1 MKPFLERIFP
11 IVGWISTYRLSDLR
25 GDLTAGLT
33 VGVMLVPQSMAY
45 ALLAGMPPI
54 YGLYASVVPLV
65 VYALLGTSRH
75 LSVGTV
81 ALDMLLVYG
90 ALSVLATPGSQEYIQ
105 LALLLTALV
114 GLIQLAMALFRL
126 GFLVNFLS
134 RPVIAGFTSAASIII
149 GLSQLKNLLGIP
161 ITSAPRVHELFWN
174 VLQEIDKIHW
184 PTFLI
189 GTSGIILLYGI
200 KRWKPTL
207 PGPLIAVTL
216 AALAVWKFKLYTYG
230 VAIVGEIPRG
240 LPDVGLPPVSL
251 ERTSQLLPSAV
262 ALALVQFM
270 NVISLGKTFAFR
282 FGYSINANRE
292 LLAIGSANFLGSFF
306 KALPVS
312 GSFSRTAVNVQT
324 GARTPLSNVFTAS
337 VVFLTLLYLTPLF
350 YYLPIPIFASI
361 VMVAA
366 FGMVDIQELRYL
378 LHAKRIDGLIALL
391 TFLSTLFIGIQ
402 QGILIGIGLSV
413 LAILYRI
420 SRPHV
425 AILGHIP
432 DTQEYR
438 DIRRFP
444 EEEVLPGV
452 AILRIDASFGF
463 ANAEFLKDFIARVVK
478 EAKEP
483 LKAIVIDASSVNDID
498 LTALEALDSIARFL
512 REKDIELYITGAKG
526 PVRDVFART
535 GFIERLG
542 RDHFFLSLHR
552 AVEHLM
558 KKYDLQFRS
567 LEKASNAAGSE

>member
-1 MKPFLERIFP
+1 MKLKRLFP
-11 IVGWISTYRLSDLR
+11 IVEWIAHYRMSDLR
-25 GDLTAGLT
+25 GDLVAGLT

-90 ALSVLATPGSQEYIQ
+90 ALSTLAEPGSAEYIQ

-114 GLIQLAMALFRL
+114 GLVQLAMGVLRL

-149 GLSQLKNLLGIP
+149 GLSQLKNLLGIH
-161 ITSAPRVHELFWN
+161 IASAPRVHELFWN
-174 VLQEIDKIHW
+174 VLQAIDQIHW

-189 GTSGIILLYGI
+189 GASGILLLYGI
-200 KRWKPTL
+200 KRWKPLL
-207 PGPLIAVTL
+207 PGPLIAVVL

-240 LPDVGLPPVSL
+240 LPEFGLPPFSV
-251 ERTSQLLPSAV
+251 ERAGQLLPSAV

-270 NVISLGKTFAFR
+270 NVISLGKTFALR

-292 LLAIGSANFLGSFF
+292 LFAVGSANFLGSFF

-312 GSFSRTAVNVQT
+312 GSFSRTAVNVQA

-337 VVFLTLLYLTPLF
+337 VVFFTLLYLTPLF

-361 VMVAA
+361 IMVAA
-366 FGMVDIQELRYL
+366 FGMVDIEELRYL
-378 LHAKRIDGLIALL
+378 LRAKRIDGIIALL

-402 QGILIGIGLSV
+402 QGILIGIALSV

-432 DTQEYR
+432 GTRQYR

-444 EEEVLPGV
+444 EAEVLPGV

-463 ANAEFLKDFIARVVK
+463 ANAEFLKDFIAQLVS
-478 EAKEP
+478 ETKEP
-483 LKAIVIDASSVNDID
+483 LKAIVLDASSVNDID
-498 LTALEALDSIARFL
+498 LTALQALESIAHFL
-512 REKDIELYITGAKG
+512 EEKGIELYITGAKG

-535 GFIERLG
+535 GFTERLG
-542 RDHFFLSLHR
+542 KEHFFLSPHR

-558 KKYDLQFRS
+558 RKYDLRFVPLQETS
-567 LEKASNAAGSE
+567 SEASSE